1 LHSIVFDKPTPL
13 SNPTGGPTLYSCKP
27 ASVTPFV
34 ALLAAIIGGCRGD
47 SPPRIDAP
55 EPAVDSTPAP
65 TAPTLP
71 PSRLD
76 VPVSVDLSSVIEDL
90 ENEVPRT
97 FGDIDAR
104 SPLGSNDR
112 AEVAWE
118 AERTAFQA
126 ELEGDTARL
135 TTLIRY
141 RARVWYDAP
150 VAPELSASCGTA
162 DDHDDRPAALVSVSS
177 RLHIDRNWVL
187 RSKLA
192 VDTIRPA
199 SDGPEN
205 DCRITV
211 LRIDVT
217 SQLMA
222 AASKLLET
230 EAPAID
236 RTVASI
242 DVRSRFDEWWQ
253 LIRTPIALSDSVWLL
268 IDPIGVRRGTVTG
281 QRHTLRATVGLT
293 ATPRIVVGNRPPEPT
308 RPLPPL
314 EDGTVDAGLHILIE
328 GVIEYPAISQFLN
341 DRLAGSAFTRAGRS
355 IAITNLELAGIGN
368 GRLALHADFDGDAT
382 GDIYFV
388 GTPVYDPVS
397 GLVSVPDLDFDVAT
411 SSLLVESVDWLGHEE
426 FVAWIRDRARWPVD
440 DAVAE
445 GRRLLHEGLNRDLSP
460 TVSLTGEVQS
470 VVPLAVLPE
479 MDALRV
485 QAHARATARLRA
497 R

>member
-1 LHSIVFDKPTPL
+1 
-13 SNPTGGPTLYSCKP
+13 
-27 ASVTPFV
+27 
-34 ALLAAIIGGCRGD
+34 
-47 SPPRIDAP
+47 
-55 EPAVDSTPAP
+55 
-65 TAPTLP
+65 
-71 PSRLD
+71 
-76 VPVSVDLSSVIEDL
+76 
-90 ENEVPRT
+90 
-97 FGDIDAR
+97 
-104 SPLGSNDR
+104 
-112 AEVAWE
+112 
-118 AERTAFQA
+118 
-126 ELEGDTARL
+126 
-135 TTLIRY
+135 
-141 RARVWYDAP
+141 
-150 VAPELSASCGTA
+150 
-162 DDHDDRPAALVSVSS
+162 
-177 RLHIDRNWVL
+177 VL

-205 DCRITV
+205 DCRITA

-341 DRLAGSAFTRAGRS
+341 DRLAGSAFARGGRS
-355 IAITNLELAGIGN
+355 IVITNLELASIGN
-368 GRLALHADFDGDAT
+368 GRLALHADFDGDAA